1 MKLHANNRLLAEHLL
16 ATAFAILRNEALGP
30 AGSMAAAYRL
40 LTDGIDI
47 APNQQVE
54 LHDYLRQV
62 LADYDSQLPA
72 AAAGSDRQDSRGDAL

>member
-1 MKLHANNRLLAEHLL
+1 
-16 ATAFAILRNEALGP
+16 
-30 AGSMAAAYRL
+30 MAAAYRL